1 MYFRSRDDG
10 REPIPAED
18 AYMSFSEDMRK
29 QFDHDLGELKKI
41 RDEIRVKL
49 HLAGMEVKERWK
61 QLEPRLEEI
70 ERKVEAG
77 GEEIIGTTTKL
88 FEEVGRAFREFGERL
103 VRKDKDQ
110 DKPEQDQD
118 DTK

>member
-1 MYFRSRDDG
+1 
-10 REPIPAED
+10 
-18 AYMSFSEDMRK
+18 MSFSEDVRK
-29 QFDHDLGELKKI
+29 QFEHDLGELKKL

-77 GEEIIGTTTKL
+77 SEELLGTTTRL
-88 FEEVGRAFREFGERL
+88 FEEVGRAFREFGERI
-103 VRKDKDQ
+103 VRKPDQPDQQGKD
-110 DKPEQDQD
+110 E
-118 DTK
+118 TK

>member
-1 MYFRSRDDG
+1 
-10 REPIPAED
+10 
-18 AYMSFSEDMRK
+18 MSFSEDVRK
-29 QFDHDLGELKKI
+29 QFDHDLGELKKL

-77 GEEIIGTTTKL
+77 GEEIIGTTTRL
-88 FEEVGRAFREFGERL
+88 FEEVGRAFRELGERI
-103 VRKDKDQ
+103 VRKQDQPDKD
-110 DKPEQDQD
+110 E
-118 DTK
+118 TK